1 LVFITAPLLRGQ
13 AGDAEG
19 FQQKIGQGCDKSL
32 RAHHHGARQIL
43 TFQIE
48 NKLRWIGI
56 PIAPHCPSPSSLKD
70 WMVRLLSDSHR
81 TTAGRRLVH

>member
-1 LVFITAPLLRGQ
+1 LVLITAPLLRGQ
-13 AGDAEG
+13 PGDADR

-48 NKLRWIGI
+48 NKLRWIEMLT
-56 PIAPHCPSPSSLKD
+56 APHCPSPSSLKD
-70 WMVRLLSDSHR
+70 GIVRPLSYSHR
-81 TTAGRRLVH
+81 TSAGRRLIH

>member
-1 LVFITAPLLRGQ
+1 LVLITAPLLRGQ
-13 AGDAEG
+13 AGDAES

-48 NKLRWIGI
+48 NKLRWIGM
-56 PIAPHCPSPSSLKD
+56 PIPHCPSPSPLKD
-70 WMVRLLSDSHR
+70 GIVRLLSDSHR
-81 TTAGRRLVH
+81 TTAGRRLIH